1 VEDRNL
7 GWRVALAGVGVNLA
21 LGVLYTWSVIAG
33 GIPKSW
39 GWSAADR
46 SLPYAVACF
55 VFALSMIPAGR
66 LQDRYGP
73 RWVIMAGGFLMGA
86 GLIVSSI
93 AGSSLLGFVVGFG
106 GLTGVGIGFGYASA
120 TPAAVKWFPSAKTGM
135 IAGIVVAGFGLASV
149 YIAPLATTMLKN
161 LGLSATLMYLG
172 IAFMVVVM
180 LLSLLVRNPPAGY
193 KPEGGAEAVSDKSAP
208 AAVMVERNVHWKDM
222 IKTSQFWI
230 LWLMYAFGSAT
241 GLMLIG
247 IAKPLGTMA
256 LGEAA
261 FWVVIMLAVGNAG
274 GRVLAGMVS
283 DKIGRQWTMF
293 GAYVIQAV
301 MVFSLLFVQQSA
313 VMLLLIVTIAGANY
327 GANLAIFPSATKDYF
342 GIKNFGLNY
351 GIMFTAW
358 GVGGLILPRING
370 LVIDAT
376 GNSKIT
382 FILAGSLMIL
392 AAMLTFVS
400 RLLAS
405 HDEQVAEGGHDK
417 TKTADKKLQP
427 AS

>member
-1 VEDRNL
+1 MENKNL

-39 GWSAADR
+39 EWSAADR
-46 SLPYAVACF
+46 SLPYSVACF

-66 LQDRYGP
+66 LQDRFGP

-86 GLIVSSI
+86 GLIVSSL
-93 AGSSLLGFVVGFG
+93 AGSSLLGFVIGFG
-106 GLTGVGIGFGYASA
+106 GLTGIGIGFGYASA

-149 YIAPLATTMLKN
+149 YIAPLATTMLKS

-180 LLSLLVRNPPAGY
+180 LLSLLVRNPPEGYQAEQIADAG
-193 KPEGGAEAVSDKSAP
+193 SDNAAP
-208 AAVMVERNVHWKDM
+208 VVAKAERNVHWKDM
-222 IKTSQFWI
+222 IKTPQFWI

-247 IAKPLGTMA
+247 IAKPLGSMA

-261 FWVVIMLAVGNAG
+261 FWVVVMLAIGNAG

-358 GVGGLILPRING
+358 GVGGLVLPRING

-382 FILAGSLMIL
+382 FILAGSLMII

-400 RLLAS
+400 RILAS
-405 HDEQVAEGGHDK
+405 HDEEVAAGGHDK
-417 TKTADKKLQP
+417 TKNADIKIQP